1 MATTFNIRLQTLQN
15 RCIKRSAKFALCGI
29 RVGVYNQRDMRM
41 CLSVSV
47 QQVEVLLVDDDGI
60 CLGMVKDVID
70 IFGLQAIIDG

>member
-1 MATTFNIRLQTLQN
+1 
-15 RCIKRSAKFALCGI
+15 
-29 RVGVYNQRDMRM
+29 M